1 MGASTLTVQN
11 GILGIL
17 GILQE
22 LTITTDNELHT
33 HELIIYSG
41 NDVMSLVLS
50 GLVVEFIPPIE
61 WAHNNKN
68 GDKITIV
75 FNLITKLNG
84 VLVGNSFKKA
94 EYIIPSPINPSCTI
108 SYADVAGYSNTFGGL
123 IQGMS
128 TIDVTITPTTIYD
141 SPISAIISSVDDK
154 TYYGEQFIAGL
165 SSSGVVP
172 IHSTVID
179 KRGKSG
185 ISTTNLLVLPYSKPI
200 VFKLT
205 GTRCDDQGNY
215 NILGSWVK
223 VDLETQISTLDDKN
237 KMSYWLLY
245 KKSNDTDWETLDIF
259 MPISIYDKTASYLF
273 EADTDSSY
281 DIRILLS
288 DELTTTEVSTQAPTA
303 FSIININANGNGLGI
318 GKKAEYDNVLDI
330 GIRSRFVGGFIR
342 PTIPDNEDF
351 DNLRTPNVYIMRNIG
366 TVSNRRYISNPLNE
380 LPLED
385 VTGTLYVEACGN
397 AGQIHQTVVLC
408 SKTNPI
414 RFERFYYESSW
425 GDWLITY
432 NNN

>member
-11 GILGIL
+11 GILGV
-17 GILQE
+17 LQE
-22 LTITTDNELHT
+22 LTITTDNQLHT
-33 HELIIYSG
+33 HELIVYSR
-41 NDVMSLVLS
+41 NDVMEMTLAGVT
-50 GLVVEFIPPIE
+50 VDFIPPIE
-61 WAHNNKN
+61 WAHNNQN
-68 GDKITIV
+68 GDKIIIV

-84 VLVGNSFKKA
+84 TLVGNSFEKA
-94 EYIIPSPINPSCTI
+94 EYVIPSTTNPSCTI
-108 SYADVAGYSNTFGGL
+108 SYTDVEGYSNTFGGL

-128 TIDVTITPTTIYD
+128 TIDVTVTPTTIYD

-165 SSSGVVP
+165 SASGIIP

-185 ISTTNLLVLPYSKPI
+185 ISATNLLVLPYSKPM
-200 VFKLT
+200 VTKLT

-215 NILGSWVK
+215 NILGSWIN
-223 VDLETQISTLDDKN
+223 VDLKTQISTLDDKN
-237 KMSYWLLY
+237 KLSYWLLY

-259 MPISIYDKTASYLF
+259 TPSSIYDKTASYLF

-303 FSIININANGNGLGI
+303 FSIIHINANGNGLGI
-318 GKKAEYDNVLDI
+318 GKKSEYDNILDI
-330 GIRSRFVGGFIR
+330 GISSRFIGGFIR

-351 DNLRTPNVYIMRNIG
+351 DNLRTPNVYTMRNIG
-366 TVSNRRYISNPLNE
+366 TISNRRYINNPLNN

-414 RFERFYYESSW
+414 RFERFYYDNSW
-425 GDWLITY
+425 GEWLTTY
-432 NNN
+432 NND